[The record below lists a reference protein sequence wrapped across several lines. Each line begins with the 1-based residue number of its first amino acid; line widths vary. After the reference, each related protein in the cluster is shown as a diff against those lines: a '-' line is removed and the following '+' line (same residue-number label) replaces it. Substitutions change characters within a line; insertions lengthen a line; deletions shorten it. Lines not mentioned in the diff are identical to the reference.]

1 MARIR
6 YLGKINT
13 FWLSKFAL
21 SFFGQ
26 SVLQT
31 SETVPLYT
39 TFKTDELFEMIK
51 IGELS
56 TFRWQ
61 MTRVEYCIF

>member
-1 MARIR
+1 MRQQN
-6 YLGKINT
+6 YLYFKHAT
-13 FWLSKFAL
+13 LLKFTM

-56 TFRWQ
+56 TFR
-61 MTRVEYCIF
+61 